1 MNQRHAEQQLK
12 QRLLNCR
19 KNPMPISPNAKTM
32 IKKAL
37 KERTISKK
45 STLPCLLDDISP
57 TQSRFELGNY
67 NDKSITKRSVSE
79 NQG

>member
-19 KNPMPISPNAKTM
+19 KNPMPISPNAKSM

-45 STLPCLLDDISP
+45 ALCLV
-57 TQSRFELGNY
+57 Y
-67 NDKSITKRSVSE
+67 SITYRQLKVAL
-79 NQG
+79 N